1 MLCKPTMIYGAAFEA
16 DSALEL
22 QQLRAGPCKSQ
33 TPTGFQ
39 RAPSPLPTV
48 TQQKAC
54 RSQNHEHLKQKPNKR
69 RGPPLA
75 TDPTLP
81 DGTRPPP
88 TSHTPIRAG
97 YVHSTQEPELLLPP
111 FLLPVKQGSPLK
123 GYAAALPGT
132 PSTWVPSP
140 PPPQRKQALDGMNT
154 VALKALL
161 PCLPSSPATKAG
173 QSHVLCCDQ
182 APTGKEK

>member
-1 MLCKPTMIYGAAFEA
+1 M
-16 DSALEL
+16 
-22 QQLRAGPCKSQ
+22 
-33 TPTGFQ
+33 
-39 RAPSPLPTV
+39 

-54 RSQNHEHLKQKPNKR
+54 RSQNREHLKQKPNKR
-69 RGPPLA
+69 RGPPLS

-97 YVHSTQEPELLLPP
+97 CVHSTQEPELLLPP
-111 FLLPVKQGSPLK
+111 LLPPVEQGSPLK

-140 PPPQRKQALDGMNT
+140 PPPQRKQALDGMNI

-173 QSHVLCCDQ
+173 QSHVLCRDQ
-182 APTGKEK
+182 APTGKKNGVHDGKGERLRPSHSHQERDPDGQTHRQFSKQTMSTASM